1 MPITPA
7 FKSNHCINKDPT
19 VTKAALFD
27 WLKAS
32 VCDWSPCDCCCT
44 KLRVRLMQE
53 KILLWNGYIIKIHYL
68 YLLIGLLQSIADW
81 GKLVFQPTINKT
93 HWKINFSDIASQNSR
108 LQFHWN
114 LFMNQHILLHC
125 LFWRSLLLLTDKIKY
140 TACTAKATGQK

>member
-1 MPITPA
+1 MPITLA

-32 VCDWSPCDCCCT
+32 VCDWSRCCI
-44 KLRVRLMQE
+44 KLCVRLMQE

-68 YLLIGLLQSIADW
+68 YLLIGPLQSIADR
-81 GKLVFQPTINKT
+81 GKLVFQRTINKT

-114 LFMNQHILLHC
+114 LFMNQHILLHG
-125 LFWRSLLLLTDKIKY
+125 LFWHGLLLLTDKI
-140 TACTAKATGQK
+140 